1 MVVCALRLHPAVR
14 GSVVWCGRA
23 CWGLGFG
30 CAPPLLWEVLG
41 CVCARVPV
49 PRGLLHLLVRDAV
62 RGCVVGAAP
71 RYSWLERRGVYVFV
85 RAPRLFPAFPGWG
98 VLCGRACWT
107 PVSAVP
113 RPSWLGCWGVC
124 VVVRVPRLP
133 PPFLGGRLWRGNVRV
148 LPFFFFVFGG
158 GACRVLAL
166 WCRSLAVP
174 VSGLVVSVRP
184 SPLFRG
190 CVAGFFFFVPALCV
204 SACFG
209 CPLSRW
215 AAAPC
220 LVLLVLAG
228 WFPCA
233 PLGGPVFSAFWEGG
247 WAASCDVG
255 GRFDGCAPPP
265 PVFVLGGGVCLFL
278 PLPSLGWRTHWSAFS
293 VVFRV
298 AVGGCI
304 FAGRVPAPWVRWVLY
319 TLGSAPL
326 PAGLGSG
333 SAGGAAAPGG
343 FVWLWVR
350 GAWVVRVLSPP
361 RCRF

>member
-1 MVVCALRLHPAVR
+1 MCVCSCACPAWSPAPLGSRCCAGVCGWCRTPLLLAGASGRVCVCARAPLVPRLSWLGCAV
-14 GSVVWCGRA
+14 WA
-23 CWGLGFG
+23 CVLDSGPG
-30 CAPPLLWEVLG
+30 CAPPLLVGLLG
-41 CVCARVPV
+41 CVC
-49 PRGLLHLLVRDAV
+49 
-62 RGCVVGAAP
+62 
-71 RYSWLERRGVYVFV
+71 
-85 RAPRLFPAFPGWG
+85 
-98 VLCGRACWT
+98 GRACAPLAPALSGRP
-107 PVSAVP
+107 PVAPGCAGVAV
-113 RPSWLGCWGVC
+113 
-124 VVVRVPRLP
+124 
-133 PPFLGGRLWRGNVRV
+133 FLFCFWRGGVSC
-148 LPFFFFVFGG
+148 FGF
-158 GACRVLAL
+158 
-166 WCRSLAVP
+166 
-174 VSGLVVSVRP
+174 VVSVAGCPGLGSRGLCP
-184 SPLFRG
+184 SIPSLPGLR
-190 CVAGFFFFVPALCV
+190 CWLFFFVPALCV

-209 CPLSRW
+209 CPFSRW

-265 PVFVLGGGVCLFL
+265 PCFCFGGGVCLFL

-304 FAGRVPAPWVRWVLY
+304 LAGRVPAPWVRWVLY

-350 GAWVVRVLSPP
+350 GAGVVRVLSPP